1 MSAAQAMGFDV
12 IVIGSGPGGYKAATG
27 AARLGAGVALIERA
41 LDGGTCLN
49 EGCIPSNALLH
60 PASLIDDVRAL
71 AGRGLVGALE
81 GDFGSAV
88 RHKDS
93 VVASMRSGVPHAL
106 ERLGIRRIRGAA
118 RFESA
123 HRVRVEPAES
133 DPAAGAL
140 VLEAPRVIIATGS
153 RPQSLAQCPFD
164 GATVVSSREL
174 YASIDRLPE
183 RMLIVGGGAIGVEAA
198 YLAAQFGARVTLLER
213 EQRLLPNSRVP
224 EHAAD
229 LLETRLERLG
239 VEVRTR
245 TVPAACRAHAG
256 QVRVA
261 FAGGSEA
268 EFGLVL
274 VAVGRVANSAGLGLE
289 AIGVS
294 TTPDGQI
301 RTDAYLE
308 TDAEE
313 VYAIGD
319 VRAGPMT
326 ANAALYDAKV
336 VVANA
341 LGGERVRANYFKVP
355 FVVHSALEI
364 ATVGFTEA
372 QAEQAGFAPEAA
384 RSGFV
389 SSGKARA
396 RRDHEG
402 FIEVV
407 HDVETG
413 QLLGG
418 CVVGPQAGEQILLLG
433 AACQSP
439 RGLWLLKDLN
449 YSHPSWAEEI
459 ETAIDPCAV
468 SLARTA
474 ENLFRPGIHAQG

>member
-1 MSAAQAMGFDV
+1 MNGSHAMQLDLV
-12 IVIGSGPGGYKAATG
+12 VIGSGPGGYKAATG
-27 AARLGAGVALIERA
+27 AARLGASVALVERS

-49 EGCIPSNALLH
+49 EGCIPSDALLH

-71 AGRGLVGALE
+71 AGHGLTGTLT
-81 GDFGSAV
+81 GDFGAAA
-88 RHKDS
+88 RRKNA
-93 VVASMRSGVPHAL
+93 VVAAMRAGVPLAL
-106 ERLGIRRIRGAA
+106 KRLGIRHSRGTA

-123 HRVRVEPAES
+123 HRVRV
-133 DPAAGAL
+133 DPTDRDGEAL
-140 VLEAPRVIIATGS
+140 VLEAPRVIVATGS
-153 RPQSLAQCPFD
+153 QPRALPQCPFD
-164 GATVVSSREL
+164 GATVLSSREL
-174 YASIDRLPE
+174 YASLERLPE
-183 RMLIVGGGAIGVEAA
+183 RVLIVGGGAVGVETA
-198 YLAAQFGARVTLLER
+198 YLASQFGARVTLVEGAA
-213 EQRLLPNSRVP
+213 RLLPGSRVP

-229 LLETRLERLG
+229 LLEARLERLG

-245 TVPAACRAHAG
+245 TAPAGCTVREGRA
-256 QVRVA
+256 RVA
-261 FAGGSEA
+261 FDDGSDGEY
-268 EFGLVL
+268 GLVL
-274 VAVGRVANSAGLGLE
+274 VAVGRTASSAGLGL
-289 AIGVS
+289 AAAGVA
-294 TTPDGQI
+294 TTPEGAI

-308 TDAEE
+308 TDAQG

-341 LGGERVRANYFKVP
+341 LAGERVPANYHKVP
-355 FVVHSALEI
+355 FVVRSALEI
-364 ATVGFTEA
+364 ATIGFTEE
-372 QAEQAGFAPEAA
+372 QAEQAGFTPRAA
-384 RSGFV
+384 RTGFV

-396 RRDHEG
+396 RHDPEG

-418 CVVGPQAGEQILLLG
+418 CVVGPHAGEQILLLG

-439 RGLWLLKDLN
+439 RGLWLFKDLS

-468 SLARTA
+468 ALARTA
-474 ENLFRPGIHAQG
+474 EHLFRPGIHAQG